1 MEKIPKIWNRIK
13 KNTTI
18 LFLLPL
24 LSRYLNTCEDITTY
38 NCDHITK
45 EVIMTYD
52 NMQVILTHLGQKRYL
67 STISVSIYTLRSR
80 IGEMK
85 K

>member
-24 LSRYLNTCEDITTY
+24 LSRYLNTSEDITTY

-45 EVIMTYD
+45 KVIMTYD
-52 NMQVILTHLGQKRYL
+52 NMQVILTHLGQKRDL
-67 STISVSIYTLRSR
+67 
-80 IGEMK
+80 
-85 K
+85 